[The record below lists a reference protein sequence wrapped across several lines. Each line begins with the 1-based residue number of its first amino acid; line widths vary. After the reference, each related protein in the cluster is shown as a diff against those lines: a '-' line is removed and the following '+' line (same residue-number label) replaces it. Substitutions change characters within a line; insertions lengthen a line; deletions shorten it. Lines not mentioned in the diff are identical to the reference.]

1 MDSDK
6 VKIGR
11 IKMLACDIDG
21 VLTDGSII
29 YGTGNLEVKVFN
41 IKDGIAMK
49 IAWLS
54 HFPVVWITGRKSEA
68 AVRRAD
74 ELNVQIYQGMADK
87 DAGLRAVAEERGLA
101 LEQIAY
107 IGDDLND
114 IPALQ
119 LAGYAIAV
127 ADSAPEVIALAD
139 YVTKARGG
147 RGAIRETIEH
157 IFHAQNRWDDGVAA
171 YLASL
176 KGVRTLGGG
185 PH

>member
-1 MDSDK
+1 MDSGNAK
-6 VKIGR
+6 LGR

-87 DAGLRAVAEERGLA
+87 EVGLRAVAEERGLA

-119 LAGYAIAV
+119 LAGYAFAV
-127 ADSAPEVIALAD
+127 ADAAPEVIALAD
-139 YVTKARGG
+139 YTTNARGG
-147 RGAIRETIEH
+147 RGAIREAIEH
-157 IFHAQNRWDDGVAA
+157 IFHAQGRWEDGIAA

-176 KGVRTLGGG
+176 KGVRTPGSG

>member
-1 MDSDK
+1 MASENT
-6 VKIGR
+6 KIGR

-41 IKDGIAMK
+41 IKDGIALK

-87 DAGLRAVAEERGLA
+87 EAGLRAVAEERGLQ
-101 LEQIAY
+101 LEEIAY

-119 LAGYAIAV
+119 LAGYSIAP
-127 ADSAPEVIALAD
+127 ADAAAEVTALAD
-139 YVTKARGG
+139 YTTKARGG

-157 IFHAQNRWDDGVAA
+157 IFHAQGRWDEAVTA

-176 KGVRTLGGG
+176 KGVRTPGSG

>member
-1 MDSDK
+1 MDSENA
-6 VKIGR
+6 KIAR

-41 IKDGIAMK
+41 IKDGIGMK

-87 DAGLRAVAEERGLA
+87 EAGLRAVAEERGLA
-101 LEQIAY
+101 LEEIAY

-114 IPALQ
+114 LPALQ
-119 LAGYAIAV
+119 LAGYAVAV
-127 ADSAPEVIALAD
+127 ADAAPEVIALAD
-139 YVTKARGG
+139 YTTKARGG
-147 RGAIRETIEH
+147 RGAIRETLEH
-157 IFHAQNRWDDGVAA
+157 IFRAQDRWEDGIAA

-176 KGVRTLGGG
+176 KGVRMPGSA

>member
-1 MDSDK
+1 MDSANEK
-6 VKIGR
+6 LGR

-49 IAWLS
+49 IAWVC

-87 DAGLRAVAEERGLA
+87 EAGLCAVAAERGLQ
-101 LEQIAY
+101 LEEIAY

-119 LAGYAIAV
+119 IAGYAFAP
-127 ADSAPEVIALAD
+127 ADAAPEVIALAD
-139 YVTKARGG
+139 YTTKARGG

-157 IFHAQNRWDDGVAA
+157 IFHAQDRWEDGIAA
-171 YLASL
+171 YLASM
-176 KGVRTLGGG
+176 KGVRTPGNV
-185 PH
+185 H